1 MLKHSQ
7 YIIPQDMIISFST
20 IKHSYSDNLIN
31 QNELHKIKFGVP
43 RQPLFKV
50 CIFIAKSFQSFG

>member
-43 RQPLFKV
+43 RQPLF
-50 CIFIAKSFQSFG
+50 